1 MKSPLHPSDEEAVQT
16 IDAMIHGDVT
26 SSKEKYDYISEV
38 VARWTRLLNEAGKNP
53 HYLMVDEDENN

>member
-26 SSKEKYDYISEV
+26 GTKEKYDYIREA
-38 VARWTRLLNEAGKNP
+38 VAIWASLLEKAAKNP
-53 HYLMVDEDENN
+53 RYLRTENEDD